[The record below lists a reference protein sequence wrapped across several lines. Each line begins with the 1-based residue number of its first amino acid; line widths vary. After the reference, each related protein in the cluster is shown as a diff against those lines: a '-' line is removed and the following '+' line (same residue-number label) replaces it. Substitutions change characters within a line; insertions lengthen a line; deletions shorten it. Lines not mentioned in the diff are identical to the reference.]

1 MNRSLS
7 NLERRFDNFGV
18 NSLKVNDAMTR
29 VAEREGFEPPIR
41 LPVRRISSAVLST
54 TQPPLQVIDM
64 TYILLDSVNAPNAIA
79 TEIATESSS
88 FGL

>member
-1 MNRSLS
+1 MYHPCVLTGSTKPLKIK
-7 NLERRFDNFGV
+7 NFTFFQA
-18 NSLKVNDAMTR
+18 LRQTL
-29 VAEREGFEPPIR
+29 AEREGFEPPIR

-64 TYILLDSVNAPNAIA
+64 TYILLDWVNAPNAIA